1 MRSNDS
7 YLEQE
12 VGQFTVA
19 GDPTEGALI
28 VAASKAGLD
37 RHDLSEAMPRLDAIP
52 FDSQFQYMATL
63 HQASNNLQ
71 NIIYLKGA
79 VETILA
85 CCDRQLQDSATE
97 PFHREAIH
105 QIAENMGKSGLR
117 VIALAQKLVSREQK
131 TIERSDIAGGLVFVG
146 LQGMIDPPR
155 PEAVRAVANCLAAGI
170 KVKMITGDHATTACA
185 IATMMNLNPKGQIQA
200 FTGKELELMSDRE
213 IAKAVQDRVVF
224 ARVAPEQKLR
234 IVNVLQSQGEIV
246 AMTGDGV
253 NDAPAL
259 KQADIG
265 IAMGEAGTEVAKES
279 ADMVLT
285 DDNFASI
292 EAAVEEGRTVYH
304 NLQKAIAF
312 VLPVNGGEALTIL
325 ASVLLGTALP
335 ILPIQILWLNMV
347 SSSALSIPLAFDRQT
362 TDVMKQSPRN
372 PKQSLVSGSIIRRIF
387 LVSLFNWAITFG
399 IFEWSLNSTANEVLA
414 RTMAVQA
421 LVAAEIFYLLSISQL
436 LPSIWLWLRD
446 RQSARAIAF
455 PSVVGIVCVI
465 ILQIL
470 FSQWSILNPL
480 FHTTPLSFT
489 QASICLMIGLPAIV
503 LGSLCRR
510 FDPL

>member
-1 MRSNDS
+1 
-7 YLEQE
+7 
-12 VGQFTVA
+12 
-19 GDPTEGALI
+19 
-28 VAASKAGLD
+28 
-37 RHDLSEAMPRLDAIP
+37 
-52 FDSQFQYMATL
+52 
-63 HQASNNLQ
+63 
-71 NIIYLKGA
+71 
-79 VETILA
+79 
-85 CCDRQLQDSATE
+85 
-97 PFHREAIH
+97 
-105 QIAENMGKSGLR
+105 
-117 VIALAQKLVSREQK
+117 
-131 TIERSDIAGGLVFVG
+131 
-146 LQGMIDPPR
+146 
-155 PEAVRAVANCLAAGI
+155 
-170 KVKMITGDHATTACA
+170 
-185 IATMMNLNPKGQIQA
+185 MMNLNPQGKIVA
-200 FTGKELELMSDRE
+200 FTGKELELMSDLDLAQA
-213 IAKAVQDRVVF
+213 IKKGTVF
-224 ARVAPEQKLR
+224 ARVAPEQKLQL
-234 IVNVLQSQGEIV
+234 VDALQSQGEVV

-265 IAMGEAGTEVAKES
+265 IAMGDAGTEVAKEA

-335 ILPIQILWLNMV
+335 ILPLQILWLNMV

-362 TDVMKQSPRN
+362 TDVMQQPPRN
-372 PKQSLVSGSIIRRIF
+372 PQQPLLTGSILRRIL

-399 IFEWSLNSTANEVLA
+399 IFEWVVNSTGNEVLA

-436 LPSIWLWLRD
+436 LPSIWTWLRH
-446 RQSARAIAF
+446 RTGAIAY
-455 PSVVGIVCVI
+455 PSAIGISCVV

-470 FSQWSILNPL
+470 FSEWSIFNPL
-480 FHTTPLSFT
+480 FDTTPLSFT
-489 QASICLMIGLPAIV
+489 QSLICILVGIPAIV
-503 LGSLCRR
+503 LGSLFQR